1 MMFLSYGCAS
11 SKKERIDEELPDET
25 IQQLDIPVDDF
36 RKVIGWI
43 NEEEILIHTGND
55 SSEAISRFHIYTG
68 ELTPV
73 FSEETFMLY
82 IGFSPDKK
90 RLLIQK
96 AQDDQTELVV
106 LSIDGD
112 VIQERV
118 IDTHGYVTADWNP
131 EKPNLILLA
140 YHYETENAEEI
151 IVEKWDIED
160 NSAVVIEGS
169 SLDIQWYSANLYVYV
184 QVDGEDDQ
192 AGELYIGDLR
202 SDESLK
208 INTNIASFY
217 LHEDTFITFAPSDF
231 SSGDLLLTYEYPFM
245 VEKGFLTIPS
255 VTLSE
260 RLLHPHLSQGK
271 RNSDI
276 YAIIPKESVRLEE
289 TTGEFVLVKLNFEEQ
304 KVEKLMEVPDSAP
317 ISVAENENHFLYGWR
332 YEYILDVKEQK
343 LYPLFPEQG

>member
-1 MMFLSYGCAS
+1 MEKEKKDHSLLWTLFTSLFSLSAFTFGGGYVIVPLME
-11 SKKERIDEELPDET
+11 KKYVEEL
-25 IQQLDIPVDDF
+25 
-36 RKVIGWI
+36 KWI

-184 QVDGEDDQ
+184 QVDG
-192 AGELYIGDLR
+192 
-202 SDESLK
+202 
-208 INTNIASFY
+208 
-217 LHEDTFITFAPSDF
+217 
-231 SSGDLLLTYEYPFM
+231 
-245 VEKGFLTIPS
+245 
-255 VTLSE
+255 
-260 RLLHPHLSQGK
+260 
-271 RNSDI
+271 
-276 YAIIPKESVRLEE
+276 
-289 TTGEFVLVKLNFEEQ
+289 
-304 KVEKLMEVPDSAP
+304 
-317 ISVAENENHFLYGWR
+317 
-332 YEYILDVKEQK
+332 
-343 LYPLFPEQG
+343 